1 MRATT
6 PNQQRWIRPWPEV
19 RKGILNARVLA
30 ACAACLAPAAWA
42 APCVSGTVY
51 TAAGGPQVCT
61 VPAGITTM
69 TVTLIGGGGG
79 GGFNPSLVTGGKAGG
94 WPGSL
99 GGAPAH
105 KPPISVGGGG
115 GPGGAV

>member
-79 GGFNPSLVTGGKAGG
+79 GGFCPSPGARGKTGA
-94 WPGSL
+94 WARRL
-99 GGAPAH
+99 
-105 KPPISVGGGG
+105 GG
-115 GPGGAV
+115 GP

>member
-79 GGFNPSLVTGGKAGG
+79 GGFCSSLVPRGKTARGTRRF
-94 WPGSL
+94 
-99 GGAPAH
+99 GGAPRQNR
-105 KPPISVGGGG
+105 
-115 GPGGAV
+115 

>member
-61 VPAGITTM
+61 DRKSTRLNSSHTVISYAVFCLKKIKHVQTPGISATANPGKHYDQTLTT
-69 TVTLIGGGGG
+69 
-79 GGFNPSLVTGGKAGG
+79 SD
-94 WPGSL
+94 S
-99 GGAPAH
+99 APTT
-105 KPPISVGGGG
+105 
-115 GPGGAV
+115 

>member
-79 GGFNPSLVTGGKAGG
+79 GGFSSSMVTGGKAAGG
-94 WPGSL
+94 TSSFAGTPS
-99 GGAPAH
+99 H
-105 KPPISVGGGG
+105 KPLINRGGGG
-115 GPGGAV
+115 GPRGA

>member
-51 TAAGGPQVCT
+51 TAAGGPDRKSTRLNSSHSQISYAVFCLKKKNM
-61 VPAGITTM
+61 IH
-69 TVTLIGGGGG
+69 LD
-79 GGFNPSLVTGGKAGG
+79 
-94 WPGSL
+94 
-99 GGAPAH
+99 
-105 KPPISVGGGG
+105 PISEL
-115 GPGGAV
+115 ADDHRHEHDAAAD